1 LTRDALQERDP
12 RWASRAVRE
21 FLTVPLLVVLGFVI
35 LAALSIALDQSH
47 ASWLTGPRHALGHVV
62 GKQAA
67 STALSDIATGLVTVT
82 SITFSVLLL
91 AVQQTAA
98 NLSPVVFEQFMRR
111 RSNQVYLG
119 FFVGLCV
126 YSYVVLAAVQKDTP
140 PTLGAAVAVLLTVV
154 ALLILLTL
162 VYSTLNQMRPV
173 HVVFAIR
180 TRALNAR
187 ARELELIRRT
197 RRAPQLTGPPGAT
210 AFSAEDGHVTAIQL
224 EALDDRLRDQDTAEV
239 ELTVTLGQYV
249 VAGEALAQIRGPNG
263 DELAAVVREEVV
275 VLGRQRDADQDATA
289 SVDQLANIAWTT
301 GSTAKQS
308 PEVARQALDALRGL
322 LGRWTADLAAAPPPQ
337 RVLPVVYP
345 DNDRMLVVDSM
356 LAIAAVAHESQQQQ
370 TAARVLDAFT
380 QVLPRCDQQ
389 AKDRIADGLREA
401 APLFAQGA
409 WMPKLRQA
417 AASTIEMLDSVGC
430 RESAEA
436 LRNAFR
442 QEHEARAALR

>member
-1 LTRDALQERDP
+1 
-12 RWASRAVRE
+12 
-21 FLTVPLLVVLGFVI
+21 VPLLVVLGFVI

-98 NLSPVVFEQFMRR
+98 NLSPVVFEQSMRR

-322 LGRWTADLAAAPPPQ
+322 LGRWTADLAAARRPNEYCPWSTRTTTACSWWTRCSRSQ
-337 RVLPVVYP
+337 RSLTSRSSSRRPLGSWTP
-345 DNDRMLVVDSM
+345 SRRSCR
-356 LAIAAVAHESQQQQ
+356 AVTSRRR
-370 TAARVLDAFT
+370 TASRTVCAKR
-380 QVLPRCDQQ
+380 PRCS
-389 AKDRIADGLREA
+389 RRV
-401 APLFAQGA
+401 
-409 WMPKLRQA
+409 R
-417 AASTIEMLDSVGC
+417 GC
-430 RESAEA
+430 RSCDRPRPRRSRCSTASAVGSRRRRFGTPSARSTRHE
-436 LRNAFR
+436 LR
-442 QEHEARAALR
+442 